1 MWKFEN
7 ESLFQIFKFISINDQ
22 QFFYFFG
29 RKPYRLGKYGESYER
44 YTEKTVIL
52 GGLSIY
58 RECCNFQ
65 KQLPEKSLIFC
76 LTSFV

>member
-7 ESLFQIFKFISINDQ
+7 ESLFQIFKFISINGQ

-29 RKPYRLGKYGESYER
+29 RKPYRLEKYGESRER

-52 GGLSIY
+52 NSIV
-58 RECCNFQ
+58 RLFDIRLFDL
-65 KQLPEKSLIFC
+65 K
-76 LTSFV
+76 